1 MLKEM
6 EIAFGEQYH
15 TNTRRMKITI
25 KYSKTSIQNTKNI
38 IQISI
43 NILTQSSKKLKQI
56 IYKIKQ
62 EGVWANYEFVK
73 IASDTLQK
81 KNHFI

>member
-1 MLKEM
+1 M
-6 EIAFGEQYH
+6 
-15 TNTRRMKITI
+15 
-25 KYSKTSIQNTKNI
+25 
-38 IQISI
+38 
-43 NILTQSSKKLKQI
+43 NILTQSSKKLKKI
-56 IYKIKQ
+56 IYRIMQ